1 MISPTTELNSDSD
14 QEDAFSIHTLALEA
28 RELALTL
35 ERQNSSFA
43 WKSENAGPSNLA
55 GQVSFFGI
63 YDGHGGKE
71 VSTYLKENLHSLIES
86 VKPEDIGRVIDWTQ
100 SKHLGYYKRWRGGGL
115 HRWSKWAHAL
125 PPEEGSGMTLEER
138 LTLAFLQVRALLLCY
153 ECIEVYATQAI

>member
-1 MISPTTELNSDSD
+1 MCRD
-14 QEDAFSIHTLALEA
+14 QEDAYAIHTLALEA
-28 RELALTL
+28 HELALTL
-35 ERQNSSFA
+35 EKQKPSIS
-43 WKSENAGPSNLA
+43 WDPTKAGPSTSKSSLA

-71 VSTYLKENLHSLIES
+71 VSTYLKDHLHSLVES

-100 SKHLGYYKRWRGGGL
+100 NRHLGYYKRWRGGGL

-138 LTLAFLQVRALLLCY
+138 LTLAFLQVCLCSCPCRLDNRDCGAY
-153 ECIEVYATQAI
+153 